1 MRLRV
6 IEDKFSIGTWSW
18 DLDTSEITW
27 SPGLFR
33 ILGLD
38 AATVVPTIDLYQ
50 SLVHP
55 DDQLDFSNAI
65 GLAADRRLQDRTFRI
80 IRPDGSLRWLRSK
93 GQPHFDRNGRP
104 VAMFGVITDVTDV
117 QELRTTLDLET
128 MWRQALS
135 RLLGDHIWR
144 AYPNGKLVETTE
156 WSKLT
161 GQSPAEARNWDELA
175 AIHPDDRKT
184 FLDAWETA
192 VATEKEYQATIR
204 VLTVK
209 GDYVTLT
216 GRVLPVRGPSGEIQE
231 WIGCTTYEHDARPQ
245 PRQTAPLHAA
255 QVRAARALLN
265 WSAPTLAR
273 EAQVSFSTVRRME
286 ITTAGVRPENLRK
299 VREVFELKS
308 VRFFH
313 DGEGRAC
320 IGLAEKSASG

>member
-1 MRLRV
+1 
-6 IEDKFSIGTWSW
+6 
-18 DLDTSEITW
+18 
-27 SPGLFR
+27 
-33 ILGLD
+33 
-38 AATVVPTIDLYQ
+38 
-50 SLVHP
+50 
-55 DDQLDFSNAI
+55 
-65 GLAADRRLQDRTFRI
+65 
-80 IRPDGSLRWLRSK
+80 
-93 GQPHFDRNGRP
+93 
-104 VAMFGVITDVTDV
+104 MFGVITDVTDV

-175 AIHPDDRKT
+175 AIHPDDRKI

-192 VATEKEYQATIR
+192 VATKKEYQATIR

-216 GRVLPVRGPSGEIQE
+216 GRALPVRGPSGEIRE
-231 WIGCTTYEHDARPQ
+231 WIGCTIYEHEAHPQ

-265 WSAPTLAR
+265 WSAPALAS
-273 EAQVSFSTVRRME
+273 EAQLSFSTVRRME

-299 VREVFELKS
+299 VRDVFELKG

-320 IGLAEKSASG
+320 IGLAEKSASV